1 VQVSSLTWHWI
12 RGAEHSILPSLT
24 VQTEHPSVKSTHD
37 GLSRTNSS
45 IVKTL
50 SGALSSAAAEQEI
63 NRAAAQRLSRGPTRR
78 DRNMASA
85 PFYWKNCNF
94 RSRPALKD
102 EMWRFGGAVAINKA
116 MPVLK

>member
-1 VQVSSLTWHWI
+1 MQVSSLTWHWI

-45 IVKTL
+45 IVNTL

-63 NRAAAQRLSRGPTRR
+63 KQGGSAAPQYGSDETGSKHGKRYLLLKELQLSLSPGIEGRDVALWWRR
-78 DRNMASA
+78 CHR
-85 PFYWKNCNF
+85 
-94 RSRPALKD
+94 
-102 EMWRFGGAVAINKA
+102 
-116 MPVLK
+116 